1 MTDDRP
7 DDPKP
12 DDPLAAAILA
22 LATERG
28 AVSPQDVARQ
38 IAAERAK
45 PKDPPDLWRRYLTP
59 VKQQGLHLARQGRVE
74 IVRGS
79 KAVEPDQAKGLYKY
93 RLPGGAGG

>member
-1 MTDDRP
+1 MTDDGAN
-7 DDPKP
+7 DPKP

-22 LATERG
+22 MAAERG
-28 AVSPQDVARQ
+28 PVSPQDVARHV
-38 IAAERAK
+38 ASARAR

-79 KAVEPDQAKGLYKY
+79 TAVEPDKAKGLYKY
-93 RLPGGAGG
+93 RLPTPKGD